1 MKINI
6 DQKII
11 GIDGVKPLENTENGL
26 DLTLKNVCINSILF
40 PDEKQRDGKKKFE
53 DFEIFVKLRD
63 AKKEVDLSSEEISRI
78 KEKAVFAL
86 GVLVMGQV
94 WNMLEKKEPKK

>member
-1 MKINI
+1 MKI
-6 DQKII
+6 DVTQKII
-11 GIDGVKPLENTENGL
+11 GVDGIKPLENIENKC
-26 DLTLKNVCINSILF
+26 DLTLRDVCINAILA

-94 WNMLEKKEPKK
+94 WSMLEKK